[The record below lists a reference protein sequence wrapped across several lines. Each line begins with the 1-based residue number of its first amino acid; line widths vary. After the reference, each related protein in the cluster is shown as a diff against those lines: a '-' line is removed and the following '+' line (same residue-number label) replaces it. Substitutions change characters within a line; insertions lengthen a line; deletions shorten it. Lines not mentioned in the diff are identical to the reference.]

1 MRAHFATQADK
12 NPFLW
17 AWGRGPVGRQTGGM
31 RVVAGTAGGRRLTAP
46 AGNGT
51 RPTTDRVREAV
62 FNSLGSIGAV
72 AGARTLDGFAGSG
85 ALGIEAL
92 SRGAETCTF
101 VERDRS
107 ARVVVEANLA
117 ATGLDA
123 DDRARVIGGD
133 VHEHLARTSER
144 FDLVLLDPPHA
155 AADWERL
162 LALVADRLAPD
173 GVVVVESD
181 RPVVAPDDPTW
192 AVGREKRYG
201 GTVVQ
206 MLSHSPAPDT
216 EDGRPR

>member
-1 MRAHFATQADK
+1 
-12 NPFLW
+12 
-17 AWGRGPVGRQTGGM
+17 M

-46 AGNGT
+46 AGTGT

-62 FNSLGSIGAV
+62 FNALGSLGAVDGASV
-72 AGARTLDGFAGSG
+72 LDGFAGSG

-92 SRGAETCTF
+92 SRGAEVCTF

-123 DDRARVIGGD
+123 RARVIGDD
-133 VHEHLARTSER
+133 VHEHLARTAER

-162 LALVADRLAPD
+162 LALVAARLAPD
-173 GVVVVESD
+173 AVVVVEAD
-181 RPVVAPDDPTW
+181 RPVVGADDPTW
-192 AVGREKRYG
+192 VVGREKAYG

-206 MLSHSPAPDT
+206 MLSLSAAPT
-216 EDGRPR
+216 VEDGGTR